1 MVERELRGIEE
12 FVRRLERS
20 EATMIEIEWGRD
32 RGEALNGSGEAGR
45 RKSE

>member
-20 EATMIEIEWGRD
+20 EATMIEEWGRD

-45 RKSE
+45 KKSE